1 MEEEL
6 NSDGLPIL
14 KGNKNVTSDGLPIL
28 KKKAV
33 SATGGYG
40 SQLGSTSFQ
49 GTKDLLFPTS
59 KNPNKTQ
66 VTKVAN
72 NKPSSLERNLQI
84 YAQVQ
89 GTPMAEVVKN
99 IPVYKSEVRQGQ
111 GTADRGFMEKVLD
124 GAKYIADGAGFLA
137 SGFNKGIYDITT
149 GIVVPVAKA
158 GLIPFVTGEEAQAG
172 MESAAKPFLASKQQE
187 GRFGETPIVSQ
198 FNALAQFIPAAVGSA
213 YTGGAIFFLNGYG
226 SGLNEIKKMKEEGV
240 KFENGSDDAYA
251 LGRGVVDLLLMSRLN
266 SHTIFAKFPQ
276 ALRNN
281 VVKKLSVEAMGE
293 VGKLG
298 SKATAQDI
306 VNLFKQKA
314 IGFDTK
320 LRQFGTNYLKSYAMT
335 AIDLNALNAANY
347 GLGKISNA
355 MSGTE
360 NFQQTPEDL
369 LEGAK
374 KIVTLEAPIF
384 AGFGAVRGAGQLFR
398 KSEYTNEVV
407 SNLYKDSSSE
417 NVELIKTELAKNLQ
431 ERGLSPEEIQN
442 SVNQVDKLATIAKTL
457 PSDGRLTV
465 GQFKEGIELIDGR
478 EQLRQQLADVKAK
491 RETLDESVRDIPT
504 AEEQL
509 LEAKLE
515 QSNDKL
521 KEIASGS
528 KYKFDFDPI
537 NDVYTK
543 QLNDGPAEQISKERF
558 DLEGLEKAFAE
569 ETKQSREKQKSD
581 QKISEFVDR
590 MNAGED
596 MTSPEDVDFY
606 NKNKNEIDTIIQKQG
621 KPAEAPQE
629 VVSEEVTRL
638 REQEQQELAD
648 AIPNIEKYKVDGKVD
663 KSLIKNAKDLAKY
676 NKIYDKYDKLI
687 SPLLAEAPKEGVR
700 TVKLEVNEDLAN
712 NGIGLRAVEL
722 PDGKFGIFQEVDGK
736 VTGKSLGRSFET
748 IEELQA
754 AYEGGIKDGLTADAI
769 KQAEANF
776 KPEPFK
782 DIVIEPDANAVPEET
797 IPGLEKEGE
806 PLIFNS
812 EKYQEAKEILE
823 TKGDVI
829 SDAKKAKLQE
839 IVDMGD
845 AELTKII
852 DGKTQ
857 KMKEKDTTDM
867 PEDQKATFDAVTNI
881 DKSKLNSNQLI
892 QLNEMID
899 KYNETGKF
907 FDKGNTIEDL
917 YKIQESATPETLGT
931 IKEGSLKINGL
942 TEAIEK
948 GITLPTKIQ
957 AITANENF
965 AAVIRVFTGLGEHIK
980 QYGSVK
986 GFGGEMDKT
995 FNEFSK
1001 LLKKTKIDQ
1010 SYESQLK
1017 IGVVNDLVQH
1027 TEGMTPEQV
1036 QLEFLGRKKALANG
1050 IAEGKKQMA
1059 ASKKYAKKNGKAI
1072 EILQNIYNKYIEKAN
1087 TPEDVKNILTKGESD
1102 VRNFMLAKF
1111 AGMTDGLN
1119 NLSRVYKG
1127 KEFDKINQYFPRMY
1141 VRPDVMNPKSGKN
1154 IKGISSNLTDLAEFA
1169 SDSPEMKLDQSK
1181 STAFDERTLEK
1192 DMLPEEKIV
1201 NYNALDVFQDNYRR
1215 QAYDLYTMKSRSY
1228 MSKVLNSP
1236 EFLEALNGDKDLLGF
1251 YQDAY
1256 IQRIK
1261 NEKSELRRAA
1271 DGNLLSDLGTFFRNT
1286 GNRDALGGLGTPFV
1300 KQYGP
1305 TLASLMINTGDT
1317 PQAMFQAFRQSV
1329 INNKAYIELTNIS
1342 PISRRSKQNTQFLN
1356 GEMSAKDVKDVANIF
1371 RRAVKGWDET
1381 MNTAFMS
1388 ALKNGDQRSS
1398 RVAWVTYY
1406 MKNMVDRGK
1415 YKDFNDFDIEAEAK
1429 NPDPIASQY
1438 AEQMTSTTLN
1448 VNENVDRAA
1457 RQLGGGWLPFIS
1469 FSVNAKANL
1478 LTNVG
1483 KIITSNGSLSARD
1496 KVRIGQRVA
1505 AHVAEIVAIN
1515 NISAFQRKI
1524 FIAGSGLALKALIGA
1539 TAGNEEDDKTVKL
1552 LETVNKYTKEA
1563 IDKNN
1568 KNARKYIVQD
1578 LITGQIA
1585 GNYTDRMVE
1594 DLLELW
1600 NVSSAAIMGK
1610 EPTRAPRTFRQY
1622 EIFKLMGVYGIPI
1635 INAFNGLEN
1644 ISKFAEPSSVYRQQK
1659 FGYIDPY
1666 DKIKLEDNK
1675 EDFERPD
1682 WARYSQGAVG
1692 LANFMAFL
1700 SGSFSEVSSI
1710 TRRLPQIT
1718 GGMEKEMYGNDR
1730 NLESKFLKDQSS
1742 PYGYTRLEDDQATI
1756 RVDEESYYL
1765 KPEQLKEWKKFKAQ
1779 ALSEVTKEE
1788 ILELIKELKE
1798 AGYPNPKMEADKR
1811 LNVHA
1816 NKEARGAILDK
1827 YVDANDN
1834 ILLDKKDEVK
1844 KK

>member
-1 MEEEL
+1 MQEE
-6 NSDGLPIL
+6 NWDQYKV
-14 KGNKNVTSDGLPIL
+14 KGAAPAATGGNEFDQYKV

-33 SATGGYG
+33 SQTGGYG

-49 GTKDLLFPTS
+49 GTEDVLAPSST
-59 KNPNKTQ
+59 
-66 VTKVAN
+66 VRN
-72 NKPSSLERNLQI
+72 NKPSSLDRNLQI
-84 YAQVQ
+84 YAQAQ
-89 GTPMAEVVKN
+89 GTPLAEVVKN
-99 IPVYKSEVRQGQ
+99 LPIYKSEVRQGQ
-111 GTADRGFMEKVLD
+111 ADRGFMEKALD
-124 GAKYIADGAGFLA
+124 GAGYIA
-137 SGFNKGIYDITT
+137 SGFNKGVTDIVT
-149 GIVVPVAKA
+149 GLAVPIAKA
-158 GLIPFVTGEEAQAG
+158 GLIPFVTGDQMQAG
-172 MESAAKPFLASKQQE
+172 IESASKPFLPGKQQE
-187 GRFGETPIVSQ
+187 GRYGGTPLLSQ
-198 FNALAQFIPAAVGSA
+198 FHALAQFIPASLSA
-213 YTGGAIFFLNGYG
+213 AETGGATFFLNGYG
-226 SGLNEIKKMKEEGV
+226 SGLNEVKKMKDEGV
-240 KFENGSDDAYA
+240 KFENGSDDVYA

-266 SHTIFAKFPQ
+266 THTIFAKFPQ
-276 ALRNN
+276 ALRDN
-281 VVKKLSVEAMGE
+281 VVKNLSMDAMGE

-298 SKATAQDI
+298 AKATAQDI

-320 LRQFGTNYLKSYAMT
+320 LRQYGTNYLKSYAMT
-335 AIDLNALNAANY
+335 TVDLNALNAANF

-355 MSGTE
+355 MSGNE
-360 NFQQTPEDL
+360 MFQQTPEEL

-398 KSEYTNEVV
+398 KSEYTNEVI
-407 SNLYKDSSSE
+407 SKLYKDSSPE
-417 NVELIKTELAKNLQ
+417 NIELIKKDLAENLQ
-431 ERGLSPEEIQN
+431 QRNLSPEEIQN
-442 SVNQVDKLATIAKTL
+442 SVKQVDKLATIAKTL
-457 PSDGRLTV
+457 PSDGRLNV
-465 GQFKEGIELIDGR
+465 GQFKNGIELIDGR
-478 EQLRQQLADVKAK
+478 EELRQQLADVKAK
-491 RETLDESVRDIPT
+491 RETLDESVKDIPT

-521 KEIASGS
+521 KELAAGS

-543 QLNDGPAEQISKERF
+543 QLGINPAEKISKERF
-558 DLEGLEKAFAE
+558 DLEVLEKAFAE

-581 QKISEFVDR
+581 EKISDFVDR
-590 MNAGED
+590 INAGED
-596 MTSPEDVDFY
+596 MTSPEDLDFY
-606 NKNKNEIDTIIQKQG
+606 NKNKNEIDTSIQKQG
-621 KPAEAPQE
+621 KTAEAPQE

-638 REQEQQELAD
+638 REQEQQELIKL
-648 AIPNIEKYKVDGKVD
+648 IPNIEKYKVDGKVD

-712 NGIGLRAVEL
+712 NGIGLRAVEM
-722 PDGKFGIFQEVDGK
+722 PDGKFAIFQEVDGK

-754 AYEGGIKDGLTADAI
+754 AYEGGIKNGLTADAI

-782 DIVIEPDANAVPEET
+782 EVIIKPDPLAVQEET
-797 IPGLEKEGE
+797 IPGLENEGE
-806 PLIFNS
+806 PLIFKS

-845 AELTKII
+845 AELTKVI
-852 DGKTQ
+852 DGKTE
-857 KMKEKDTTDM
+857 KLKEKDTTDM
-867 PEDQKATFDAVTNI
+867 PEDQKATFDAVTKI
-881 DKSKLNSNQLI
+881 HKSKLNSDQLI

-907 FDKGNTIEDL
+907 FDKRNTIEDL

-931 IKEGSLKINGL
+931 IKEGSLEINAL
-942 TEAIEK
+942 TEALENWA
-948 GITLPTKIQ
+948 TLATKIQ
-957 AITANENF
+957 AVVKNEKV
-965 AAVIRVFTGLGEHIK
+965 AAVIRVFTGLSEHIK
-980 QYGSVK
+980 QYGSKK
-986 GFGGEMDKT
+986 GFEGETDKV
-995 FNEFSK
+995 FKELGA
-1001 LLKKTKIDQ
+1001 LLNKTKVDK

-1027 TEGMTPEQV
+1027 AVDMTPEQV
-1036 QLEFLGRKKALANG
+1036 QLEFQGRKKALADG

-1059 ASKKYAKKNGKAI
+1059 ASAKYTKEQGQAI
-1072 EILQNIYNKYIEKAN
+1072 EILDNLYKKYVENAN
-1087 TPEDVKNILTKGESD
+1087 TPEDIKNMLTKDEAD

-1111 AGMTDGLN
+1111 AGMTEGLN

-1127 KEFDKINQYFPRMY
+1127 KEFDKIKEYFPRMY
-1141 VRPDVMNPKSGKN
+1141 VMPKVRNPKSGKD
-1154 IKGISSNLTDLAEFA
+1154 IKGISSNLTDVDIADFA
-1169 SDSPEMKLDQSK
+1169 SESPEMKLDQSK

-1192 DMLPEEKIV
+1192 DMLPEEKLV

-1236 EFLEALNGDKDLLGF
+1236 EFLEALNGDKDLLGY
-1251 YQDAY
+1251 YQKAY
-1256 IQRIK
+1256 TQRIK
-1261 NEKSELRRAA
+1261 NEKSQLRRAEE
-1271 DGNLLSDLGTFFRNT
+1271 GNLLTDLGRFARNT
-1286 GNRDALGGLGTPFV
+1286 GNRIALGGLATPFI
-1300 KQYGP
+1300 KQWGP
-1305 TLASLMINTGDT
+1305 TMASLMINTGDS
-1317 PQAMFQAFRQSV
+1317 PQAMSTAIGISV
-1329 INNKAYIELTNIS
+1329 MNNKAYRELLASS
-1342 PISRRSKQNTQFLN
+1342 PISRRSKQESQFLN
-1356 GEMSAKDVKDVANIF
+1356 GQTNATDVKNIGNMF

-1381 MNTAFMS
+1381 MNTAFMT
-1388 ALKNGDQRSS
+1388 ALKKGDQTSAGVS
-1398 RVAWVTYY
+1398 WMTHYI
-1406 MKNMVDRGK
+1406 KNTVERGK
-1415 YKDFNDFDIEAEAK
+1415 YKNYSDFDIEAEAK
-1429 NPDPIASQY
+1429 NPDPIAKEY

-1457 RQLGGGWLPFIS
+1457 KQLGGGWLPFVS

-1483 KIITSNGSLSARD
+1483 KVTTSYGSLSFRD
-1496 KVRIGQRVA
+1496 KVTIGQRVA
-1505 AHVAEIVAIN
+1505 AHVAEIIAIN
-1515 NISAFQRKI
+1515 KISAFQRKI

-1539 TAGNEEDDKTVKL
+1539 TAGNEEDDKKVKL
-1552 LETVNKYTKEA
+1552 LEMVNKYTKEA
-1563 IDKNN
+1563 IEKNN
-1568 KNARKYIVQD
+1568 KNAKKYIVQD

-1594 DLLELW
+1594 DLLEAY
-1600 NVSSAAIMGK
+1600 NVSSAAIMGR
-1610 EPTRAPRTFRQY
+1610 EPVRAPRTFRQY

-1635 INAFNGLEN
+1635 VNGFEAVEN
-1644 ISKFAEPSSVYRQQK
+1644 LSKFVEPSKVYRQQK

-1666 DKIKLEDNK
+1666 DKIIIEGGR
-1675 EDFERPD
+1675 EDFKRPD

-1692 LANFMAFL
+1692 LANLFSLFG
-1700 SGSFSEVSSI
+1700 GSFAEVSSI

-1730 NLESKFLKDQSS
+1730 NLESRFLKDQSS

-1756 RVDEESYYL
+1756 KFGETSYYL
-1765 KPEQLKEWKKFKAQ
+1765 KPEQLKEWKKFKAEALKQITSQNRLDIIDAYKQ
-1779 ALSEVTKEE
+1779 AGFKNVQKRGDVE
-1788 ILELIKELKE
+1788 INM
-1798 AGYPNPKMEADKR
+1798 Y
-1811 LNVHA
+1811 
-1816 NKEARGAILDK
+1816 
-1827 YVDANDN
+1827 ANDYARTMMLQKN
-1834 ILLDKKDEVK
+1834 IDENGNVLLDKKDEVK